1 MFKILIIGF
10 AIIAFNVVLQALASI
25 LWSRKTLEIIEE
37 WQMKLTNLRMLR
49 LLIFSFLFLTLLH
62 TIHSLVWAFCLYYV
76 PTIHSDF
83 ASFHDIFYYS
93 IVTFTTLGYGDM
105 TISSQ
110 WKILSGIEAI
120 NGIML
125 IGWST
130 ALMYSLIQNIY
141 KTLRENHG

>member
-10 AIIAFNVVLQALASI
+10 AIIAINVVIQSVASLI
-25 LWSRKTLEIIEE
+25 WVRKTVATIEKWGE
-37 WQMKLTNLRMLR
+37 KLTNSRIST
-49 LLIFSFLFLTLLH
+49 LLIISFLFLTLLH
-62 TIHSLVWAFCLYYV
+62 TLHSLIWAYCLYLI
-76 PTIHSDF
+76 PTIHADF
-83 ASFHDIFYYS
+83 ANFHDIFYYS

-105 TISSQ
+105 TVSSE

-130 ALMYSLIQNIY
+130 ALMYSLIQNIF
-141 KTLRENHG
+141 KTLKGNNG

>member
-10 AIIAFNVVLQALASI
+10 IIIAINVILQAIASI
-25 LWSRKTLEIIEE
+25 YWTRNAVYLSKKWERHF
-37 WQMKLTNLRMLR
+37 TNLRIFQ
-49 LLIFSFLFLTLLH
+49 LLIYSFLFLTLLH
-62 TIHSLVWAFCLYYV
+62 ILHALVWAFSLYLLPAV
-76 PTIHSDF
+76 QADF

-105 TISSQ
+105 TISSE

-130 ALMYSLIQNIY
+130 ALMYSLIQNIS
-141 KTLRENHG
+141 KSLNTNND